1 MPLNGVKVV
10 RVLRSR
16 YNYLNQVS
24 TTRGYNV
31 KSTRIIVVL
40 LVVYVGAFFYLKSSV
55 ENTIAS
61 LLEDEALDVSV
72 EQVTLP
78 YTAVIQSS
86 YVVPVFVKKG
96 SRSSS
101 VNFTVSGYV
110 WSRIGVGVGG
120 LELLKLK
127 VLAGKGILD

>member
-1 MPLNGVKVV
+1 
-10 RVLRSR
+10 
-16 YNYLNQVS
+16 
-24 TTRGYNV
+24 V